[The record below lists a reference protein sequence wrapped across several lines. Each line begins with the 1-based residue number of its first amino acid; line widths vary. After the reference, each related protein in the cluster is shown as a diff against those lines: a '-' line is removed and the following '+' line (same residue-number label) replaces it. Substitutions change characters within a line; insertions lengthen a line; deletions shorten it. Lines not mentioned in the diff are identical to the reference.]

1 MSVNWM
7 CRDDN
12 TKCKFFSYVCR
23 CWRRCRQM
31 QAETVNNNKR
41 RARACV
47 CLWMCCIFCM
57 CCVTVCARLDHFCWF
72 CSQSQHLRMSGE
84 VGGRLFDWRFLQLHN
99 QCVRV
104 RARNASPSTS
114 LSAAATAAADCA
126 RVIYMCGCIDEQMCD
141 SLCVWVCV
149 GGMRRRVLS
158 KWKWHKYL

>member
-1 MSVNWM
+1 
-7 CRDDN
+7 
-12 TKCKFFSYVCR
+12 
-23 CWRRCRQM
+23 
-31 QAETVNNNKR
+31 
-41 RARACV
+41 
-47 CLWMCCIFCM
+47 
-57 CCVTVCARLDHFCWF
+57 
-72 CSQSQHLRMSGE
+72 MSGE

-158 KWKWHKYL
+158 K